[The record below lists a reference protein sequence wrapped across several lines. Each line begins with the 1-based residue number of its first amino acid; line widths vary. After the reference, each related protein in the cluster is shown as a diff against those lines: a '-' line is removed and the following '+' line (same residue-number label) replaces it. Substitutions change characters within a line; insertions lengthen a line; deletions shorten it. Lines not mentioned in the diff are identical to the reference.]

1 MPCHDR
7 SRNIQH
13 LSKQIGTLF
22 PCGHI
27 RQHGFLFVTAVVWK
41 QPRLHNSELEA
52 KRDALQ
58 EEIAVTVEL
67 TQNAAAE
74 NARVA
79 QDQDDYNKR
88 YNALVE
94 RYDRLKAQ
102 YDEVSTAISD
112 NEARYEQMG
121 RFITVLKDQEGV
133 ITEFDDALWSSL
145 VEKIV
150 GKSKEDVTV
159 VFKDGTEMKA
169 E

>member
-1 MPCHDR
+1 MWER
-7 SRNIQH
+7 
-13 LSKQIGTLF
+13 
-22 PCGHI
+22 
-27 RQHGFLFVTAVVWK
+27 
-41 QPRLHNSELEA
+41 PRLHNSELEA

-67 TQNAAAE
+67 TQNAVAE

-169 E
+169 EYGMKQIRHSGFMSWVFLLCVQSANFEMSRLK

>member
-1 MPCHDR
+1 M
-7 SRNIQH
+7 
-13 LSKQIGTLF
+13 
-22 PCGHI
+22 
-27 RQHGFLFVTAVVWK
+27 FVTAVVWER
-41 QPRLHNSELEA
+41 PRLHNSELEA

-67 TQNAAAE
+67 TQNAVAE

-88 YNALVE
+88 YNALAE

-150 GKSKEDVTV
+150 VKSKEDVTV

>member
-1 MPCHDR
+1 M
-7 SRNIQH
+7 
-13 LSKQIGTLF
+13 
-22 PCGHI
+22 
-27 RQHGFLFVTAVVWK
+27 FVTAVVWE
-41 QPRLHNSELEA
+41 QPRLHNSEPEA

-79 QDQDDYNKR
+79 Q
-88 YNALVE
+88 
-94 RYDRLKAQ
+94 
-102 YDEVSTAISD
+102 
-112 NEARYEQMG
+112 
-121 RFITVLKDQEGV
+121 DQEGV

>member
-1 MPCHDR
+1 MPSPLHLKDKWNQSTVR
-7 SRNIQH
+7 SILTNE
-13 LSKQIGTLF
+13 KYKG
-22 PCGHI
+22 
-27 RQHGFLFVTAVVWK
+27 
-41 QPRLHNSELEA
+41 
-52 KRDALQ
+52 DALLQ
-58 EEIAVTVEL
+58 KSYTVDFL
-67 TQNAAAE
+67 TKKTKTNEGEVPQYYVE
-74 NARVA
+74 NNH
-79 QDQDDYNKR
+79 DYNKR
-88 YNALVE
+88 YNALVK

-150 GKSKEDVTV
+150 VKSKEDVMM

>member
-1 MPCHDR
+1 MLKIVYPICCEMDVHK
-7 SRNIQH
+7 SFIVACIASTNEQ
-13 LSKQIGTLF
+13 G
-22 PCGHI
+22 
-27 RQHGFLFVTAVVWK
+27 VT
-41 QPRLHNSELEA
+41 S
-52 KRDALQ
+52 
-58 EEIAVTVEL
+58 
-67 TQNAAAE
+67 
-74 NARVA
+74 
-79 QDQDDYNKR
+79 
-88 YNALVE
+88 
-94 RYDRLKAQ
+94 YDRLKAQ

-150 GKSKEDVTV
+150 VKSKEDVTV

>member
-1 MPCHDR
+1 M
-7 SRNIQH
+7 
-13 LSKQIGTLF
+13 
-22 PCGHI
+22 
-27 RQHGFLFVTAVVWK
+27 FVTAVVWER
-41 QPRLHNSELEA
+41 PRLHNSELEA

-67 TQNAAAE
+67 TQNAVAE

-79 QDQDDYNKR
+79 QDQDDYN
-88 YNALVE
+88 ALME
-94 RYDRLKAQ
+94 RYYRLKAQ
-102 YDEVSTAISD
+102 YDEVSTTISD

>member
-1 MPCHDR
+1 M
-7 SRNIQH
+7 
-13 LSKQIGTLF
+13 
-22 PCGHI
+22 
-27 RQHGFLFVTAVVWK
+27 
-41 QPRLHNSELEA
+41 
-52 KRDALQ
+52 
-58 EEIAVTVEL
+58 TVEL
-67 TQNAAAE
+67 TQNAVAE

-94 RYDRLKAQ
+94 RYDR
-102 YDEVSTAISD
+102 
-112 NEARYEQMG
+112 
-121 RFITVLKDQEGV
+121 LKDQEGV

>member
-1 MPCHDR
+1 M
-7 SRNIQH
+7 
-13 LSKQIGTLF
+13 
-22 PCGHI
+22 
-27 RQHGFLFVTAVVWK
+27 FVTAVVWER
-41 QPRLHNSELEA
+41 PRLHNSELEA

-67 TQNAAAE
+67 TQNAVAE
-74 NARVA
+74 NARV
-79 QDQDDYNKR
+79 
-88 YNALVE
+88 VE

-121 RFITVLKDQEGV
+121 RFITALKDQEGV
-133 ITEFDDALWSSL
+133 ITEFDDALWCSL

-150 GKSKEDVTV
+150 VKSKEDVTV

>member
-1 MPCHDR
+1 MSTSLVCFNFLTTQPREYRRFATPNCRSISPRAPDSSHSSRSCSWYTDR
-7 SRNIQH
+7 ST
-13 LSKQIGTLF
+13 GLF
-22 PCGHI
+22 PRRGPLMWI
-27 RQHGFLFVTAVVWK
+27 SR
-41 QPRLHNSELEA
+41 S
-52 KRDALQ
+52 LQ
-58 EEIAVTVEL
+58 
-67 TQNAAAE
+67 
-74 NARVA
+74 
-79 QDQDDYNKR
+79 

-133 ITEFDDALWSSL
+133 ITEFDDALWCSL

-150 GKSKEDVTV
+150 VKSKEDVTV

>member
-1 MPCHDR
+1 
-7 SRNIQH
+7 
-13 LSKQIGTLF
+13 
-22 PCGHI
+22 
-27 RQHGFLFVTAVVWK
+27 LFVPAVVWER
-41 QPRLHNSELEA
+41 PRLHNSELEA

-67 TQNAAAE
+67 TQNAVAE

-145 VEKIV
+145 NCR
-150 GKSKEDVTV
+150 KEQGRCDGGIQRRHRNESRIRYEADTTLRIYVLG
-159 VFKDGTEMKA
+159 VFAMCTKCKFRDE
-169 E
+169 